1 MLRIFKGTGP
11 GVILLIIIALAV
23 LWISAFIEPK
33 LPSPAIYELRPMP
46 LYAVLKILVGQN
58 PIPGAIFSFMIL
70 SFILILM
77 VHFNTT
83 VFFINERTF
92 LPAILYLLLC
102 SLFPQYQVLNP
113 VLPAVVFLM
122 LAIMRILDS
131 YRKPGIAYNF
141 FDAGLMIGIGSLFY
155 ANLIWFGLLVFI
167 GIALLRTGNIKE
179 IAVSILGL
187 ATPFLITFGLY
198 YVLGKDLA
206 LFRED
211 ILENL
216 YGYSA
221 VYDFSRLTLIATIL
235 IGLTII
241 VSISYLF
248 MGINS
253 KKIKARKTFSIL
265 LWGFFMSLILYFA
278 LPSMSVEIIWIAAV
292 PASYFLAHYFVF
304 VRKKLIPEIIFSALF
319 LLVLILHGVYIY
331 TQVT

>member
-11 GVILLIIIALAV
+11 GVILLIIMALAAM
-23 LWISAFIEPK
+23 WISAFLEPR
-33 LPSPAIYELRPMP
+33 LPSPAIYEIRPMP
-46 LYAVLKILVGQN
+46 LYSVLKMLVGQN
-58 PIPGAIFSFMIL
+58 PVPGVIISFVIL
-70 SFILILM
+70 SFMMFLM

-92 LPAILYLLLC
+92 LPAILYLLLS

-113 VLPAVVFLM
+113 VLPSVVFLM
-122 LAIMRILDS
+122 LAVMRILDS

-167 GIALLRTGNIKE
+167 GIAILRTGNIKE
-179 IAVSILGL
+179 IAVGVLGL
-187 ATPFLITFGLY
+187 ATPFLLTTGLY
-198 YVLGKDLA
+198 YVLGNDLA
-206 LFRED
+206 LFMED
-211 ILENL
+211 IGENMF
-216 YGYSA
+216 GYSA
-221 VYDFSRLTLIATIL
+221 IYDFSRLTITAIIL
-235 IGLTII
+235 IGLAVI
-241 VSISYLF
+241 VSIAHLF

-253 KKIKARKTFSIL
+253 KKIKARKAFSIL
-265 LWGFFMSLILYFA
+265 LWGFFISLILYFA
-278 LPSMSVEIIWIAAV
+278 LPSMSVEIIWITAV

-319 LLVLILHGVYIY
+319 VLVMLLQGFYIY